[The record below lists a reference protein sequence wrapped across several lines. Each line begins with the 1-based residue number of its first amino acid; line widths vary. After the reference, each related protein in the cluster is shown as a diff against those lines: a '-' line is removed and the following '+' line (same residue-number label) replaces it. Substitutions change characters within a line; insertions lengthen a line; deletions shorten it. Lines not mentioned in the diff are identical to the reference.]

1 MCGRQMRIQSGRV
14 DMKPRKPTK
23 PVKPDTPIDVPRI
36 ERAVREILLA
46 IGEDPQREGLRDT
59 PARVARM
66 YGELFA
72 GLYQEPDV
80 HLQAMFDEGHH
91 EMVVLRDIPF
101 NSTCEHHLMPFEGR
115 AHIAYIPGGK
125 VLGLSKLARLVDV
138 FAHRPQV
145 QERLTSQIADVL
157 ANRLNVK
164 GCAVVMEAV
173 HTCMTCRGVKKP
185 GSIMIT
191 SALRGIMHTNQG
203 TRSEVLALLHKH

>member
-1 MCGRQMRIQSGRV
+1 MSRHKSES
-14 DMKPRKPTK
+14 
-23 PVKPDTPIDVPRI
+23 PIDAPRI

-46 IGEDPQREGLRDT
+46 IGEDPEREGLRDT

-66 YGELFA
+66 YVELFA
-72 GLYQEPDV
+72 GLHQEPDE

-101 NSTCEHHLMPFEGR
+101 NSTCEHHLMHFEGR
-115 AHIAYIPGGK
+115 AHIANIPGGK

-145 QERLTSQIADVL
+145 QERLTSQVADVL
-157 ANRLNVK
+157 ADRLNVK
-164 GCAVVMEAV
+164 GCAVVLEAV

-203 TRSEVLALLHKH
+203 TRSDVLALLHKH